1 MHGSNSVNSRAD
13 DTKCR
18 LRIPGGSLKDTAL
31 DPIRSRSGPIAMHDH
46 RRLISRR
53 SAALCMVGGLVG
65 VILSGPALAAPQKE
79 AAQAAKPPL
88 VAGWAAALER
98 RALEI
103 QNAPKVQATRIGYG
117 AVVKKGDG
125 GMIESVA
132 PAVELPPAEV
142 QQAQAPTLPGLEPV
156 EPAPPVVITVR
167 SPLADR
173 VGRVSRRLIELGF
186 LPADKWTDSFNDD
199 VETAVRAF
207 QLAEGLQP
215 DGKVGEVTR
224 QAMDR
229 TPAQTVAL
237 LRRAAAAMRAQQA
250 SIPETTVLVN
260 LPGQSVTLIEHGRP
274 SFTMRAVVGRPSR
287 KTPLLQDKITSV
299 TINPTWTVP
308 PTVLSEDKL
317 PALRKKGTT
326 GIKNAAVY
334 LDGTEV
340 VNTQSINWWGVD
352 PGRVRIV
359 QKPGDDNAL
368 GRFRFN
374 LTNGDGIFLHGTND
388 PRLFSRDLR
397 AASSGCVRLEDARM
411 MAETLL
417 GAAKITPASIGQQLD
432 TGETKT
438 IRLPNAIPVRFVYWN
453 ASVDTAGVVRVHP
466 DIYEDPPTLSTPVG
480 QSGSAA
486 PAMSANPGGSAAA
499 TPVSTPRPLSKPA
512 PLPVPAAHAPTPL
525 SSASAP
531 ALAKPLPAPT
541 GM

>member
-1 MHGSNSVNSRAD
+1 
-13 DTKCR
+13 
-18 LRIPGGSLKDTAL
+18 
-31 DPIRSRSGPIAMHDH
+31 MHDI
-46 RRLISRR
+46 RRPITRR

-65 VILSGPALAAPQKE
+65 IVLSGPAFAATAKE
-79 AAQAAKPPL
+79 AVHAAKPPL
-88 VAGWAAALER
+88 IAGWAAALEQ
-98 RALEI
+98 RALEV
-103 QNAPKVQATRIGYG
+103 QNAPKATATRIGYG

-125 GMIESVA
+125 GMVESVA
-132 PAVELPPAEV
+132 PAVEPPPAEV
-142 QQAQAPTLPGLEPV
+142 QAQAPTLPGLAPV
-156 EPAPPVVITVR
+156 EPAPPVVFSVR

-173 VGRVSRRLIELGF
+173 VGKVSRRLIELGF

-199 VETAVRAF
+199 VEAAVRAF
-207 QLAEGLQP
+207 QLTEGLQP

-250 SIPETTVLVN
+250 SIPDTTILVN

-274 SFTMRAVVGRPSR
+274 TFTMRAVVGRPSR
-287 KTPLLQDKITSV
+287 KTPLLQDKVTSV

-334 LDGTEV
+334 LDGSEV
-340 VNTQSINWWGVD
+340 VNTQSVNWWSVD

-359 QKPGDDNAL
+359 QRPGDDNAL

-397 AASSGCVRLEDARM
+397 AASSGCVRLEDARL

-417 GAAKITPASIGQQLD
+417 GAAKMTPASIGQQLD

-466 DIYEDPPTLSTPVG
+466 DIYEDPPTLATPSG

-486 PAMSANPGGSAAA
+486 PAMSANPASANPV

-512 PLPVPAAHAPTPL
+512 PLPVPTAHAPTPL
-525 SSASAP
+525 SSASTPAP
-531 ALAKPLPAPT
+531 AKPLPLST

>member
-1 MHGSNSVNSRAD
+1 
-13 DTKCR
+13 
-18 LRIPGGSLKDTAL
+18 
-31 DPIRSRSGPIAMHDH
+31 MHDT
-46 RRLISRR
+46 RRPISRR
-53 SAALCMVGGLVG
+53 SAALLMVGGLVG
-65 VILSGPALAAPQKE
+65 VVLSGPALAASPKQ
-79 AAQAAKPPL
+79 AAQAAKPSL
-88 VAGWAAALER
+88 VGGWAAALEQ
-98 RALEI
+98 RALEL
-103 QNAPKVQATRIGYG
+103 QNAPKAPVTRIGYG

-125 GMIESVA
+125 GMVESVA
-132 PAVELPPAEV
+132 PAVDVPAADI
-142 QQAQAPTLPGLEPV
+142 QAQAPTLPGLAPV
-156 EPAPPVVITVR
+156 EPAPPVVFSVR

-173 VGRVSRRLIELGF
+173 VGKVARRLTELGY
-186 LPADKWTDSFNDD
+186 LPADKWADSFNDD

-207 QLAEGLQP
+207 QLSEGLQP

-224 QAMDR
+224 QALDR

-274 SFTMRAVVGRPSR
+274 TFTMRAVVGRPSR

-334 LDGTEV
+334 LDGSEV
-340 VNTQSINWWGVD
+340 ANTQSVNWWAVD
-352 PGRVRIV
+352 PGRIRIV

-397 AASSGCVRLEDARM
+397 AASSGCVRLEDARL

-417 GAAKITPASIGQQLD
+417 GAARLTPASIGQQLD

-438 IRLPNAIPVRFVYWN
+438 IRLPAAIPVRFVYWN
-453 ASVDTAGVVRVHP
+453 ASVDTSGVVRVHP
-466 DIYEDPPTLSTPVG
+466 DIYEDPPTLATP
-480 QSGSAA
+480 SAPSA
-486 PAMSANPGGSAAA
+486 GNNGTGNGTGNPASAV

-512 PLPVPAAHAPTPL
+512 PLPIPAAHAPVHAPTSL
-525 SSASAP
+525 SSASIPAP
-531 ALAKPLPAPT
+531 VKPLPTPT

>member
-1 MHGSNSVNSRAD
+1 MPDARQ
-13 DTKCR
+13 K
-18 LRIPGGSLKDTAL
+18 
-31 DPIRSRSGPIAMHDH
+31 
-46 RRLISRR
+46 ISRR
-53 SAALCMVGGLVG
+53 SAALLLAGGLAG
-65 VILSGPALAAPQKE
+65 VVLGGPALAATTKDAAH
-79 AAQAAKPPL
+79 AAQPPL
-88 VAGWAAALER
+88 IASWAAALEQ

-103 QNAPKVQATRIGYG
+103 QNAPKAPATRIGYG

-125 GMIESVA
+125 GMVESVA
-132 PAVELPPAEV
+132 PAMDVPSAEV
-142 QQAQAPTLPGLEPV
+142 QAQAPTLPGIAPI

-173 VGRVSRRLIELGF
+173 VGKLSRRLIELGL

-199 VETAVRAF
+199 VEAAVRAF
-207 QLAEGLQP
+207 QTTEGLQP

-224 QAMDR
+224 QALDR

-250 SIPETTVLVN
+250 SIPDTSILVN

-274 SFTMRAVVGRPSR
+274 TFTMRAVVGRPSR
-287 KTPLLQDKITSV
+287 KTPLLQDKVTSV

-326 GIKNAAVY
+326 GIKNAVVY
-334 LDGTEV
+334 LDGAEV
-340 VNTQSINWWGVD
+340 ASTQSVNWWSVD

-397 AASSGCVRLEDARM
+397 AASSGCVRLEDARL

-417 GAAKITPASIGQQLD
+417 GAAKVTPAGIGQQLD
-432 TGETKT
+432 TGDTKT
-438 IRLPNAIPVRFVYWN
+438 IRLPVAIPVRFVYWN

-466 DIYEDPPTLSTPVG
+466 DIYEDPPTLATPSG

-486 PAMSANPGGSAAA
+486 PAMSANPGANPAGANPV

-512 PLPVPAAHAPTPL
+512 PLPVPTAHAPTPL
-525 SSASAP
+525 SSASTPAP
-531 ALAKPLPAPT
+531 AKPLPMAT

>member
-1 MHGSNSVNSRAD
+1 
-13 DTKCR
+13 
-18 LRIPGGSLKDTAL
+18 
-31 DPIRSRSGPIAMHDH
+31 MHDL
-46 RRLISRR
+46 RRPISRR
-53 SAALCMVGGLVG
+53 SAAFCLVGGLVG
-65 VILSGPALAAPQKE
+65 VVLSGPALAAAAKE
-79 AAQAAKPPL
+79 AAHAAKPPL
-88 VAGWAAALER
+88 VAGWATALEQ
-98 RALEI
+98 RAQEI
-103 QNAPKVQATRIGYG
+103 QNAPKAPATRVGYG
-117 AVVKKGDG
+117 AVVKLGDG
-125 GMIESVA
+125 GMVESVA
-132 PAVELPPAEV
+132 PAMDVPPADV
-142 QQAQAPTLPGLEPV
+142 QAQAPTLPGIAPV

-173 VGRVSRRLIELGF
+173 VGKVSRRLIELGY
-186 LPADKWTDSFNDD
+186 LPADKWTDSFNED
-199 VETAVRAF
+199 VEAAVRAF

-224 QAMDR
+224 QALDR

-250 SIPETTVLVN
+250 SIPDTTVLVN

-274 SFTMRAVVGRPSR
+274 AFTMRAVVGRPSR

-334 LDGTEV
+334 LDGSEV
-340 VNTQSINWWGVD
+340 VNTQSVNWWSVD

-417 GAAKITPASIGQQLD
+417 GAAKVTPAVISQQLD

-453 ASVDTAGVVRVHP
+453 ASVDTSGVVRVHP
-466 DIYEDPPTLSTPVG
+466 DIYEDPPTLATPSG

-486 PAMSANPGGSAAA
+486 PAMSANPAAA
-499 TPVSTPRPLSKPA
+499 NPVTPASTPRPLSKPA
-512 PLPVPAAHAPTPL
+512 PLPVPTAHAPTPL
-525 SSASAP
+525 SSASTPAP
-531 ALAKPLPAPT
+531 AKPLPAPT

>member
-1 MHGSNSVNSRAD
+1 
-13 DTKCR
+13 
-18 LRIPGGSLKDTAL
+18 
-31 DPIRSRSGPIAMHDH
+31 MHDI
-46 RRLISRR
+46 RRPISRR

-65 VILSGPALAAPQKE
+65 IVLSGPALAAAAKE
-79 AAQAAKPPL
+79 AVHAAKPPL
-88 VAGWAAALER
+88 IAGWAAALEQ
-98 RALEI
+98 RALEV
-103 QNAPKVQATRIGYG
+103 QNAPKAPVTRIGYG

-125 GMIESVA
+125 GMVESVA
-132 PAVELPPAEV
+132 PAMDVPPADV

-173 VGRVSRRLIELGF
+173 VGKLSRRLIELGF

-237 LRRAAAAMRAQQA
+237 LRRAAVAMRAQQA
-250 SIPETTVLVN
+250 SIPDTTILVN

-274 SFTMRAVVGRPSR
+274 TFTMRAVVGRPSR
-287 KTPLLQDKITSV
+287 KTPLLQDKVTSV

-334 LDGTEV
+334 LDGSEV
-340 VNTQSINWWGVD
+340 VNTQSVNWWSVD

-359 QKPGDDNAL
+359 QRPGDDNAL

-417 GAAKITPASIGQQLD
+417 SAAKMTPASIGQQLD

-453 ASVDTAGVVRVHP
+453 ASVDTSGVVRVHP
-466 DIYEDPPTLSTPVG
+466 DIYEDPPTLATPSG
-480 QSGSAA
+480 QSGSAAA
-486 PAMSANPGGSAAA
+486 PAMSANPAAA
-499 TPVSTPRPLSKPA
+499 NPVTPVSTPRPLSKPA
-512 PLPVPAAHAPTPL
+512 PLPVPPTAHAPTSL
-525 SSASAP
+525 SSASVP
-531 ALAKPLPAPT
+531 VPAKPLPTST